1 MFRPKIR
8 SSNFLRS
15 PLCQCVA
22 DCASMLF
29 LSESSACQKADW
41 LLNLPMPRWSEIH
54 SMSTSAD
61 ENRPPLLR
69 IPARDRLRRDRDL
82 RLVPGA
88 RAGTARPRGPR
99 PRRRDA
105 ADAAALVDARL
116 DHRLPLS
123 RRLPRNEGAAAT
135 RQAPPLVDQEP
146 PRERLVH
153 APGPPRASAPRAR
166 P

>member
-1 MFRPKIR
+1 SGRARRSLVAGTGPRP
-8 SSNFLRS
+8 
-15 PLCQCVA
+15 
-22 DCASMLF
+22 
-29 LSESSACQKADW
+29 
-41 LLNLPMPRWSEIH
+41 
-54 SMSTSAD
+54 AD
-61 ENRPPLLR
+61 ENRAPLRR
-69 IPARDRLRRDRDL
+69 IPAGGRLRRDRAL

-116 DHRLPLS
+116 GHRLPLS
-123 RRLPRNEGAAAT
+123 RERPRNEGAAAT